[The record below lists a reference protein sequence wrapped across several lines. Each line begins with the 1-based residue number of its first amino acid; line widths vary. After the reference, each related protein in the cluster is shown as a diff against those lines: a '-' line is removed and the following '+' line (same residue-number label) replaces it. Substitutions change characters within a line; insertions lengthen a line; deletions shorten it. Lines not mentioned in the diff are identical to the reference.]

1 MSKPSKSDIYS
12 KIAELTA
19 RIDRLPTMVLPIS
32 VILALAFGYFIALY
46 DVIDIGIAFSP
57 TSLQY
62 TGLTPSEASVVVSMG
77 LFGYIPGAILL
88 GYFADKYGR
97 KPMLIFT
104 ALLTAVGSL
113 GNALSVNYPMFIIF
127 RFITGMGI
135 GGDLILVPTYIVEMV
150 PAVKRGQYFNLVYI
164 AGWAG
169 LGLGPFLASVIDLL
183 NPAIGW
189 RVIFLV
195 GATLAFI
202 VLIIRSHADETV
214 RMLALKGRLDEAERI
229 VRKMEEDAKVKA
241 HLNELPPYNPLN
253 YRVEEKDPFTVFK
266 NKTYAIRIISVMLS
280 IFFFYFGEYPYLT
293 EYLLWSGNVVPSKD
307 VNTYTFLFGLAGV
320 ATFLG
325 AIGLRFIVERV
336 RRAVLTTIAYGVG
349 MLLGVLITIYFTVQN
364 NIPAAFAGMLLTNFI
379 GVGWSNQL
387 NYLNGTEN
395 VPTYARAT
403 AFAFSDGAA
412 HLGAAI
418 STAIIIGLIGGLSA
432 SIGISTSSI
441 LIWTLF
447 QVPMVI
453 MGIVLIFV
461 LPNTI
466 GQSLE
471 KVNEANAGV

>member
-1 MSKPSKSDIYS
+1 MADKPSKDQIYN
-12 KIAELTA
+12 KVAELTA

-46 DVIDIGIAFSP
+46 DVIDIGIAFSG
-57 TSLQY
+57 TSLPY
-62 TGLTPSEASVVVSMG
+62 TGLTPSEASTVVSMG
-77 LFGYIPGAILL
+77 LAGYIPGAIIL
-88 GYFADKYGR
+88 GYLADKYGR
-97 KPMLIFT
+97 KPMLMFT
-104 ALLTAVGSL
+104 ALLTAIGSL
-113 GNALSVNYPMFIIF
+113 GNALSFNYPMFIVF

-169 LGLGPFLASVIDLL
+169 LGLGPFLASIIDLL

-189 RVIFLV
+189 RVIFLI

-202 VLIIRSHADETV
+202 VLIIRSHASETV
-214 RMLALKGRLDEAERI
+214 RMLALKGRINEAEKI
-229 VRKMEEDAKVKA
+229 VAEMEEKA
-241 HLNELPPYNPLN
+241 VQKTGISLPPYNPLN
-253 YRVEEKDPFTVFK
+253 YKVEEKNPLAVFK
-266 NKTYAIRIISVMLS
+266 NKKYAVRIISVMLS

-293 EYLLWSGNVVPSKD
+293 EFLLWAGGLKNLTQAQI
-307 VNTYTFLFGLAGV
+307 NELTFYYGLAGV

-325 AIGLRFIVERV
+325 AIALRFIVEKI
-336 RRAVLTTIAYGVG
+336 RRAILTTIAYFVG
-349 MLLGVLITIYFTVQN
+349 MLLGVLIATLGTIN
-364 NIPAAFAGMLLTNFI
+364 LNIPLAFGGMLLTNFI

-403 AFAFSDGAA
+403 SFAFSDGAA

-418 STAIIIGLIGGLSA
+418 STAIILPIIS
-432 SIGISTSSI
+432 SIGALST
-441 LIWTLF
+441 WVLF

-471 KVNEANAGV
+471 KINEAGAGI

>member
-1 MSKPSKSDIYS
+1 MSDKPTKEQIY
-12 KIAELTA
+12 KKVAELTA

-46 DVIDIGIAFSP
+46 DVIDIGIAFSG
-57 TSLQY
+57 TSLPY
-62 TGLTPSEASVVVSMG
+62 TGLTSTQASIVVSMG
-77 LFGYIPGAILL
+77 LAGYIPGAIIL

-97 KPMLIFT
+97 KPMLMFT
-104 ALLTAVGSL
+104 ALLTAIGSL
-113 GNALSVNYPMFIIF
+113 GNALSFNFPMFIVF

-189 RVIFLV
+189 RVIFLI

-202 VLIIRSHADETV
+202 VLVIRSHASETV
-214 RMLALKGRLDEAERI
+214 RILALKGKLDEAEKI
-229 VRKMEEDAKVKA
+229 VAEMEEKA
-241 HLNELPPYNPLN
+241 IQKTGIQLPPYNPLN
-253 YRVEEKDPFTVFK
+253 YKVEEKNPFTIFK
-266 NKTYAIRIISVMLS
+266 NKKYAIRIISVMLS

-293 EYLLWSGNVVPSKD
+293 QFLLWAGGLSNLTKAQI
-307 VNTYTFLFGLAGV
+307 NELTFLYGLAGV

-325 AIGLRFIVERV
+325 AIALRFIVEKV
-336 RRAVLTTIAYGVG
+336 RRAILTTLAYFVG
-349 MLLGVLITIYFTVQN
+349 MLLGVLIATIGTINYNV
-364 NIPAAFAGMLLTNFI
+364 PLAFGGMLLTNFI

-403 AFAFSDGAA
+403 SFAFSDGAA

-418 STAIIIGLIGGLSA
+418 STAIILPI
-432 SIGISTSSI
+432 ISSLGALPT
-441 LIWTLF
+441 WVLF

-471 KVNEANAGV
+471 KINEAEAGV

>member
-1 MSKPSKSDIYS
+1 MSNPSKADRYA
-12 KIAELTA
+12 KAAELTA
-19 RIDRLPTMVLPIS
+19 RIDRLPAMVLPTS

-46 DVIDIGIAFSP
+46 DVIDVGIAFSE
-57 TSLQY
+57 TSLAY
-62 TGLTPSEASVVVSMG
+62 TGLTQSDAATVVSMG

-104 ALLTAVGSL
+104 ALLTAIGSL
-113 GNALSVNYPMFIIF
+113 GNAFSYNLPTFALF

-150 PAVKRGQYFNLVYI
+150 PAARRGQYFNLVYI

-189 RVIFLV
+189 RVIFLI

-214 RMLALKGRLDEAERI
+214 RMLALKGKLKEAEDI
-229 VRKMEEDAKVKA
+229 VARMEQKAKEKTG
-241 HLNELPPYNPLN
+241 LSELPPYNPLN
-253 YRVEEKDPFTVFK
+253 YRVEEKNPFSVFL
-266 NKTYAIRIISVMLS
+266 NRTYAVRIIAVMLA

-293 EYLLWSGNVVPSKD
+293 EYLLWAGSAVPSSQI
-307 VNTYTFLFGLAGV
+307 NTYTFLFGLAGV
-320 ATFLG
+320 ATFFG
-325 AIGLRFIVERV
+325 AIALRFVVERV
-336 RRAVLTTIAYGVG
+336 RRAVLTTIAYAVG
-349 MLLGVLITIYFTVQN
+349 MLMGVALTVALTIAGNPY
-364 NIPAAFAGMLLTNFI
+364 AAFVGMLLTNFI

-403 AFAFSDGAA
+403 SFAISDGAA

-418 STAIIIGLIGGLSA
+418 STAVILSA
-432 SIGISTSSI
+432 IDATKNP
-441 LIWTLF
+441 LLVWTVF
-447 QVPMVI
+447 QVPMVV
-453 MGIVLIFV
+453 MGIILIFV

-471 KVNEANAGV
+471 RVNEAQAGI

>member
-1 MSKPSKSDIYS
+1 MADKPSKDQIYN
-12 KIAELTA
+12 KVAELTA
-19 RIDRLPTMVLPIS
+19 RIDRLPTMVLPLS

-46 DVIDIGIAFSP
+46 DVIDIGIAFSG
-57 TSLQY
+57 TSLPY
-62 TGLTPSEASVVVSMG
+62 TGLTSPEASTVVSMG

-88 GYFADKYGR
+88 GYLADKYGR
-97 KPMLIFT
+97 KPMLMFT

-113 GNALSVNYPMFIIF
+113 GNALSFNYPMFIIF

-150 PAVKRGQYFNLVYI
+150 PAVKRGQYFNLIYI

-189 RVIFLV
+189 RVIFLI

-202 VLIIRSHADETV
+202 VLIVRSHASETV
-214 RMLALKGRLDEAERI
+214 RMLALKGKINEAESI
-229 VRKMEEDAKVKA
+229 VAQMEEVAVQKTGSQ
-241 HLNELPPYNPLN
+241 LPPYNPLN
-253 YRVEEKDPFTVFK
+253 YKVEEKNPFAVFTNRK
-266 NKTYAIRIISVMLS
+266 YAMRIIAVMLS

-293 EYLLWSGNVVPSKD
+293 EFLLWSSSLNLSKSLE
-307 VNTYTFLFGLAGV
+307 NQLTFLFGLAGV

-325 AIGLRFIVERV
+325 AIALRFIVEKV
-336 RRAVLTTIAYGVG
+336 RRAILTTIAYGVG
-349 MLLGVLITIYFTVQN
+349 MLLGVAISVAGVLSL
-364 NIPAAFAGMLLTNFI
+364 NIPLAFGGMLLTNFI

-403 AFAFSDGAA
+403 SFAFSDGFA

-418 STAIIIGLIGGLSA
+418 STGIILSIVPFLG
-432 SIGISTSSI
+432 SLQT
-441 LIWTLF
+441 WVLF
-447 QVPMVI
+447 QIPMVI
-453 MGIVLIFV
+453 MGIILIFV

-471 KVNEANAGV
+471 KINEAEAGV